1 MRCLPVLFATTIAA
15 ASSFAAAFTPGD
27 LVVVQY
33 GDGSAAL
40 SSAAT
45 AAFLNEFGVGGGSA
59 LQTIALPTATSGGN
73 RAFTVSGSANS
84 EGFIKL
90 STDGQYL
97 TLGGYDAALGT
108 LAVASTA
115 PATVNRVVALVS
127 ANGSIDTSTALNNV
141 SGNLR
146 AVASDNGTRFWTSS
160 SLVGFGYVAS
170 LGASTATQLATS
182 PSNTRTLGIHAGQLF
197 GGSGSASFIGVNQIG
212 TGLPATS
219 GQTVILS
226 IAGGGTSPSPYCFFL
241 SDLNPGVA
249 GLDTAWVADDRS
261 IVNGGG
267 IQKYLFDG
275 TSWTLSYT
283 LGTGVASTVGARG
296 LTLDL
301 SGANPI
307 IYATTTESSANRL
320 ITIVDAGAGSLATT
334 LETAAANTA
343 YRGVD
348 FAPSIVPEPG
358 SLLGFGAFLLVLGRR
373 CFGRKA

>member
-40 SSAAT
+40 SSGAT

-182 PSNTRTLGIHAGQLF
+182 PSNTRTLGIH
-197 GGSGSASFIGVNQIG
+197 
-212 TGLPATS
+212 
-219 GQTVILS
+219 
-226 IAGGGTSPSPYCFFL
+226 
-241 SDLNPGVA
+241 
-249 GLDTAWVADDRS
+249 
-261 IVNGGG
+261 
-267 IQKYLFDG
+267 
-275 TSWTLSYT
+275 
-283 LGTGVASTVGARG
+283 
-296 LTLDL
+296 
-301 SGANPI
+301 
-307 IYATTTESSANRL
+307 
-320 ITIVDAGAGSLATT
+320 
-334 LETAAANTA
+334 
-343 YRGVD
+343 
-348 FAPSIVPEPG
+348 
-358 SLLGFGAFLLVLGRR
+358 
-373 CFGRKA
+373 